1 MDQTNKCLR
10 RSTSTLPSDV
20 VGKPNDIP
28 VVGKQH
34 QEHSDSHPSSGSN
47 SSSPLLQSYYLAC
60 SSKKNLGARTSAS
73 HLPSQRITTSPDLSF
88 PGRLFIML
96 SDSDKESF
104 EDVVCWILE
113 GAAFK
118 VHKQDEFVET
128 ILPRYFKMTKYNS
141 FTRQLHAYEF
151 TWIKKGQQRGG
162 CEQALRS
169 AMRSNRG

>member
-1 MDQTNKCLR
+1 
-10 RSTSTLPSDV
+10 
-20 VGKPNDIP
+20 
-28 VVGKQH
+28 
-34 QEHSDSHPSSGSN
+34 
-47 SSSPLLQSYYLAC
+47 
-60 SSKKNLGARTSAS
+60 
-73 HLPSQRITTSPDLSF
+73 
-88 PGRLFIML
+88 ML

-118 VHKQDEFVET
+118 VHKQDQFVET

-169 AMRSNRG
+169 AMRMNRG

>member
-1 MDQTNKCLR
+1 MDQSNKLLR
-10 RSTSTLPSDV
+10 RSTSTLPNDV
-20 VGKPNDIP
+20 VGKH
-28 VVGKQH
+28 H
-34 QEHSDSHPSSGSN
+34 QEHSDSHPSPGSN
-47 SSSPLLQSYYLAC
+47 SSSPLLQSYFLAC
-60 SSKKNLGARTSAS
+60 SSKKNPGTRTSAPQ
-73 HLPSQRITTSPDLSF
+73 LPLQRITASPDLSF
-88 PGRLFIML
+88 PGRLFTML

-118 VHKQDEFVET
+118 VHKQDQFVET

-169 AMRSNRG
+169 AMRINRG